1 MNVDSLKFSS
11 SISIRIYITKKGLE
25 EIQSDGDSPQCPVC
39 GCVWIHI
46 PSFDSHVKC
55 DKPDDSDKNSDHT
68 KCMCYLS
75 SSEQI
80 INQQTDN
87 NNGQQM
93 KSNQHDDQH
102 QSYHRYHNQNNEQQQ
117 MNETL
122 RFTYQ
127 PVNLNA
133 DLNLTGNMTVVN
145 TLLPD
150 PPFSEYN
157 SCVSAFSLEVSALLC
172 FL

>member
-1 MNVDSLKFSS
+1 M
-11 SISIRIYITKKGLE
+11 
-25 EIQSDGDSPQCPVC
+25 C

-46 PSFDSHVKC
+46 PSFDSHVKW

-93 KSNQHDDQH
+93 KSNQHNDRH

-127 PVNLNA
+127 PVNLNT